1 METDKRKLGELF
13 EETVQWVVP
22 VYQRHY
28 VWESKE
34 DEQIPGVWDDWK
46 AQTEKLLNKESIRPH
61 YFGAIIYLSNV
72 SVHDTFLK
80 KDLVDGQQRLTTFQL
95 AFAAL
100 RDVSKALEYEK
111 YRDIKTYISNTFNAN
126 NRPNNP
132 DQDKY
137 KLWPSKHDR
146 GVFQKIID
154 NNGDDPLT
162 GASELIGAYRYFCV
176 NIEKFIKKRT
186 EELSEEENKSSVGE
200 VIEKLKEALLDW
212 FQVVYIQLDEDDD
225 AQQIFA
231 SLNGQAKPLS
241 PFDLIRNDIFYR
253 ARGDANYA
261 ERLFEEK
268 WFYFEDTFWSAKSGS
283 GLAKKSR
290 SDRFIIDAVIAQTAR
305 EVNHRRIVAEYQKYV
320 GEDRFD
326 SVSDELNVLV
336 KYGVSYHA
344 LQKPSGQIT
353 ERIANMLKVWDL
365 STMNP
370 LVLWIDTLDPASF
383 SIEYKQTLFQMIE
396 SYIIRRHICKLPPAY
411 LAATTVTI
419 LTKLHE
425 AKKSQINLIGTFK
438 EFLETAEAE
447 TTRMPTDREILDT
460 CKKISIYGDRINS
473 SAKAAKKLKY
483 MLEHIEKHIR
493 TNRNEN
499 VTIDTGDLSIE
510 HIMPQK
516 WAENWTL
523 EDGITVKREEWWD
536 AYDENPNLD
545 NALRPLMDKRQGVIH
560 TIGNLTLVTSN
571 FNSALSNRAWD
582 IKRGMIEEESL
593 LKLNRD
599 VANQNEWNEQTIEDR
614 SEELANHINKI
625 WQHPSNY

>member
-13 EETVQWVVP
+13 EEAVQWVVP

-28 VWESKE
+28 VWESIE
-34 DEQIPGVWDDWK
+34 DQQIPGVWDDWK
-46 AQTEKLLNKESIRPH
+46 VQTEKLLAKEPMRPH
-61 YFGAIIYLSNV
+61 YFGAIIYLDNM
-72 SVHDTFLK
+72 SVRDTVIK
-80 KDLVDGQQRLTTFQL
+80 RDLVDGQQRLTTFQI

-100 RDVSKALEYEK
+100 RDTGRALGYEG
-111 YRDIKTYISNTFNAN
+111 YREIKDYTSNTFNAN

-146 GVFQKIID
+146 AVFQNIID
-154 NNGDDPLT
+154 NNGDEPLT
-162 GASELIGAYRYFCV
+162 GASELIGAYSYFC
-176 NIEKFIKKRT
+176 NHIEEFVRKRT
-186 EELSEEENKSSVGE
+186 EDLIEKENQSSVGE
-200 VIEKLKEALLDW
+200 VIDKLKEALLEW
-212 FQVVYIQLDEDDD
+212 FQVVYIRLDEDDD

-261 ERLFEEK
+261 ETLFENK
-268 WFYFEDTFWSAKSGS
+268 WFYFEDVFWSTKLGQSIARK
-283 GLAKKSR
+283 AHA
-290 SDRFIIDAVIAQTAR
+290 DYFIIDAVIAQTAR
-305 EVNHRRIVAEYQKYV
+305 GINHRRIVAEYQKYV
-320 GEDRFD
+320 GEGRFA
-326 SVSDELNVLV
+326 SVSDELNALV
-336 KYGVSYHA
+336 KYGVSYQA

-353 ERIANMLKVWDL
+353 ERIAKMLKVWDL

-370 LVLWIDTLDPASF
+370 LVLWIDTRDSARLG
-383 SIEYKQTLFQMIE
+383 IEDKQTLFQMIE

-411 LAATTVTI
+411 LTATTVTI

-425 AKKSQINLIGTFK
+425 AERQGQNLIGTFK

-447 TTRMPTDREILDT
+447 TTRMPADREILDT
-460 CKKISIYGDRINS
+460 CKKTSIYGDRRNS

-483 MLEHIEKHIR
+483 MLEHIEKSIR
-493 TNRNEN
+493 TSRNEN
-499 VTIDTGDLSIE
+499 VSIATGGLSIE

-523 EDGITVKREEWWD
+523 EGGIEVTREEWWD
-536 AYDENPNLD
+536 AYDENSNLD
-545 NALRPLMDKRQGVIH
+545 NAIRPLMDKRQRVIH

-599 VANQNEWNEQTIEDR
+599 VANQNEWNEQTIEER